1 MSNMLTTIVFEG
13 RPAADPELTTN
24 QQTGAKYVRLTVM
37 QNKGFS
43 KEAEHALP
51 FTCFFN
57 GGQAER
63 LINAKVQRG
72 NLLTIVGDFDSK
84 EFMRTN
90 KENPNEQIHD
100 RSLEV
105 NVSSWSYTPQNRPR
119 EEGPSPAAPGAM
131 QGQAA
136 QGTPPAQNYPPV
148 QNAAPP
154 QQGYQPYPAQQQNY
168 QQRPPAGGYQQPTA
182 YQQPQQPAGAA
193 YQQGAANGF
202 ANVPQEPLPFSN

>member
-168 QQRPPAGGYQQPTA
+168 QQRPPAGGYQQP
-182 YQQPQQPAGAA
+182 QQPAGAA
-193 YQQGAANGF
+193 CQQGAANGF

>member
-168 QQRPPAGGYQQPTA
+168 QQRPPAGGYQQQTA